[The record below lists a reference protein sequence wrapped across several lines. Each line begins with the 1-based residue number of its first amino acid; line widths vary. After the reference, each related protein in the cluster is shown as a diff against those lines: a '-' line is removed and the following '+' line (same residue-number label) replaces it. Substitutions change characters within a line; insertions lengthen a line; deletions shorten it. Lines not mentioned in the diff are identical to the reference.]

1 LTEDAMKEAMRLYPA
16 VLVVVREVRSYLL
29 HRSPYGR
36 VGAVNADP
44 RGLLPS
50 SLSAYV
56 TVSIHDLDAFRLQP
70 TPFNFTPTSL
80 RSLRTDFS
88 SRRIS
93 PPTSPR
99 FQYPPSAPFNSV

>member
-1 LTEDAMKEAMRLYPA
+1 MKEAMRLYPA

-80 RSLRTDFS
+80 RTDPRPS
-88 SRRIS
+88 VDHVPGGRGAGAVSRR
-93 PPTSPR
+93 PPNEDTDEGP
-99 FQYPPSAPFNSV
+99 

>member
-44 RGLLPS
+44 
-50 SLSAYV
+50 
-56 TVSIHDLDAFRLQP
+56 
-70 TPFNFTPTSL
+70 
-80 RSLRTDFS
+80 
-88 SRRIS
+88 
-93 PPTSPR
+93 
-99 FQYPPSAPFNSV
+99 